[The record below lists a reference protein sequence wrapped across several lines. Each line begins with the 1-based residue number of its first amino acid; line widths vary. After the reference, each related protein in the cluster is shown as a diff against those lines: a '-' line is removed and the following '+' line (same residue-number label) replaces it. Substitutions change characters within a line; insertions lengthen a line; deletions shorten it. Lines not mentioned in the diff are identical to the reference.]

1 MFTETQTEF
10 IGSINK
16 LTKKIIEN
24 SQSFHS
30 YYIDQKTNYYE
41 ETLPLVLHE
50 KKLKNSFNK
59 SEKRLI
65 NLCKKNPLSLKSIR
79 HVNIRSKKISDLCPI
94 FNNKG
99 ELLPSVVSNSKIYK
113 CNYSYEKNK
122 PKINLG
128 IYPMKRRNLNSF
140 QINNISSSF
149 SNFKKDFFSDEYLK
163 LHYNEEV
170 IFNQHEKYN
179 NIIKEK
185 IEYFKTNKNKNNTT
199 FLEKKYNFGQKNK
212 AMRLSLKSMKINFET
227 PNEEI
232 ELYNNVNI
240 NKNLQIEFPFSLLPL
255 FYYKGISTFLKLLS
269 ACIKIENNFEKV
281 YLDEDSLYIALN
293 HIQEFDNEEFE
304 EKVNIDT
311 IRSINDKIELLTPD
325 FKREKIEPI
334 NLRPPILQRNIF
346 FLKYNYFIFFWIT
359 NTKVYVTKITLPYIS
374 LKIVD
379 NNILINQFI
388 DYELLFFLYQRN
400 FLNWEFYIIKYLS
413 SFTKFRKLF
422 QQLGSLKKI
431 NFTKIFL
438 KEPKTKINTF
448 FEEILLNIYTDQ
460 FSKNQ
465 IIKFK
470 SFYIKVNFIDLH
482 YDCEKVYHIYFTFYQ
497 YVKLYQIAKYSSKI
511 LFLIKFFD
519 MDNESHTLKFNYE
532 KYDNFDIDVWLDNI
546 QKFSAKSLKNKILE
560 EQLYREFEIYTKK
573 INIEFKKPEWSIIK
587 FENAKEFIKTWEIGH
602 ELEIELVESIVNS
615 NSKSWTNLLNE
626 CLKKVNE
633 PVPEIQNTLF
643 NLSLKKKSRGNKSLK
658 SNNSSSDTYKK
669 SKNKFLTKNSKK

>member
-1 MFTETQTEF
+1 MENQKEYYYVDTILRNTKIFVQNSDNFQTYYSNLSESYFRKQFPTLKNPKYSRIINSNTEEKKEDKKKKK
-10 IGSINK
+10 GLSK
-16 LTKKIIEN
+16 KKITYPIKNVKFAPIE
-24 SQSFHS
+24 F
-30 YYIDQKTNYYE
+30 
-41 ETLPLVLHE
+41 
-50 KKLKNSFNK
+50 KKLHILPILNNNDE
-59 SEKRLI
+59 EKRIFSSKVHSRNFSLTRFS
-65 NLCKKNPLSLKSIR
+65 NPSFLGTTPLKFKK
-79 HVNIRSKKISDLCPI
+79 SK
-94 FNNKG
+94 
-99 ELLPSVVSNSKIYK
+99 
-113 CNYSYEKNK
+113 
-122 PKINLG
+122 
-128 IYPMKRRNLNSF
+128 
-140 QINNISSSF
+140 
-149 SNFKKDFFSDEYLK
+149 SNFKVNFFNDYEKDFFSEIDYSNLE
-163 LHYNEEV
+163 YNEYE
-170 IFNQHEKYN
+170 IFKNKEIYEQLIKDKINYFK
-179 NIIKEK
+179 KEK
-185 IEYFKTNKNKNNTT
+185 NENPTIIFEKKFIYKKEMTLTLNSLTISFEDMALPKELKNK
-199 FLEKKYNFGQKNK
+199 K
-212 AMRLSLKSMKINFET
+212 LKID
-227 PNEEI
+227 
-232 ELYNNVNI
+232 
-240 NKNLQIEFPFSLLPL
+240 FPFSLLPL
-255 FYYKGISTFLKLLS
+255 FYYKGIQSFQKLLS
-269 ACIKIENNFEKV
+269 ACIKVENNFEKV

-293 HIQEFDNEEFE
+293 HIQDFETEEVE

-311 IRSINDKIELLTPD
+311 IKTIDDKIELLTPD
-325 FKREKIEPI
+325 FQRDKIVPI

-359 NTKVYVTKITLPYIS
+359 NTKVYVTKITLPCIS
-374 LKIVD
+374 LKIRD
-379 NNILINQFI
+379 NNILIQQFI
-388 DYELLFFLYQRN
+388 DYELLFFLYKRN

-546 QKFSAKSLKNKILE
+546 QKFSAKSLKNKISE
-560 EQLYREFEIYTKK
+560 EQLYKEFEIYTKK

-587 FENAKEFIKTWEIGH
+587 FENEREFIKTWEIGQ

>member
-1 MFTETQTEF
+1 MH
-10 IGSINK
+10 I
-16 LTKKIIEN
+16 
-24 SQSFHS
+24 
-30 YYIDQKTNYYE
+30 
-41 ETLPLVLHE
+41 LPILNNNDE
-50 KKLKNSFNK
+50 
-59 SEKRLI
+59 EKRIFSPKVHSRNFSLTRFS
-65 NLCKKNPLSLKSIR
+65 NPSFLGTTPLKFKK
-79 HVNIRSKKISDLCPI
+79 SK
-94 FNNKG
+94 
-99 ELLPSVVSNSKIYK
+99 
-113 CNYSYEKNK
+113 
-122 PKINLG
+122 
-128 IYPMKRRNLNSF
+128 
-140 QINNISSSF
+140 
-149 SNFKKDFFSDEYLK
+149 SNFKVNFFNDYEKDFFSEIDYSNLE
-163 LHYNEEV
+163 YNEYE
-170 IFNQHEKYN
+170 IFKNKEIYEKLIKDKINYFK
-179 NIIKEK
+179 KEK
-185 IEYFKTNKNKNNTT
+185 NENPTIIFEKKFIYKKEMTLTLNSLTISFEDMALPKELKNK
-199 FLEKKYNFGQKNK
+199 K
-212 AMRLSLKSMKINFET
+212 LKID
-227 PNEEI
+227 
-232 ELYNNVNI
+232 
-240 NKNLQIEFPFSLLPL
+240 FPFSLLPL
-255 FYYKGISTFLKLLS
+255 FYYKGIQSFQKLLS
-269 ACIKIENNFEKV
+269 ACIKVENNFEKV

-293 HIQEFDNEEFE
+293 HIQDFETEEVE

-311 IRSINDKIELLTPD
+311 IKTIDDKIELLTPD
-325 FKREKIEPI
+325 FQRDKIVPI

-359 NTKVYVTKITLPYIS
+359 NTKVYVTKITLPCIS
-374 LKIVD
+374 LKIRD
-379 NNILINQFI
+379 NNILIQQFI
-388 DYELLFFLYQRN
+388 DYELLFFLYKRN

-546 QKFSAKSLKNKILE
+546 QKFSAKSLKNKISE
-560 EQLYREFEIYTKK
+560 EQLYKEFEIYTKK

-633 PVPEIQNTLF
+633 PVPEIQNTLS
-643 NLSLKKKSRGNKSLK
+643 NLTFKKKSKGNKSHK

-669 SKNKFLTKNSKK
+669 SKTNFLSKNSKK

>member
-1 MFTETQTEF
+1 MH
-10 IGSINK
+10 I
-16 LTKKIIEN
+16 
-24 SQSFHS
+24 
-30 YYIDQKTNYYE
+30 
-41 ETLPLVLHE
+41 LPILNNNDE
-50 KKLKNSFNK
+50 
-59 SEKRLI
+59 EKRIFSPKVHSRNFSLTRFS
-65 NLCKKNPLSLKSIR
+65 NPSFLGTTPLKFKK
-79 HVNIRSKKISDLCPI
+79 SK
-94 FNNKG
+94 
-99 ELLPSVVSNSKIYK
+99 
-113 CNYSYEKNK
+113 
-122 PKINLG
+122 
-128 IYPMKRRNLNSF
+128 
-140 QINNISSSF
+140 
-149 SNFKKDFFSDEYLK
+149 SNFKVNFFNDYEKDFFSEIDYSNLE
-163 LHYNEEV
+163 YNEYE
-170 IFNQHEKYN
+170 IFKNKEIYEQLIKDKINYFK
-179 NIIKEK
+179 KEK
-185 IEYFKTNKNKNNTT
+185 NENPTIIFEKQFIYKKEMTLTLNSLTISFEDMALPKELKNK
-199 FLEKKYNFGQKNK
+199 K
-212 AMRLSLKSMKINFET
+212 LKID
-227 PNEEI
+227 
-232 ELYNNVNI
+232 
-240 NKNLQIEFPFSLLPL
+240 FPFSLLPL
-255 FYYKGISTFLKLLS
+255 FYYKGIQSFQKLLS
-269 ACIKIENNFEKV
+269 ACIKVENNFEEV

-293 HIQEFDNEEFE
+293 HIQDFETEEVE

-311 IRSINDKIELLTPD
+311 IKTIDDKIELLTPD
-325 FKREKIEPI
+325 FQRDKIVPI

-359 NTKVYVTKITLPYIS
+359 NTKVYVTKITLPCIS
-374 LKIVD
+374 LKIRD
-379 NNILINQFI
+379 NNILIQQFI
-388 DYELLFFLYQRN
+388 DYELLFFLYKRN

-546 QKFSAKSLKNKILE
+546 QKFSAKSLKNKISE
-560 EQLYREFEIYTKK
+560 EQLYKEFEIYTKK

-587 FENAKEFIKTWEIGH
+587 FENEREFIKTWEIGQ

>member
-1 MFTETQTEF
+1 LH
-10 IGSINK
+10 I
-16 LTKKIIEN
+16 
-24 SQSFHS
+24 
-30 YYIDQKTNYYE
+30 
-41 ETLPLVLHE
+41 LPILNNNDE
-50 KKLKNSFNK
+50 
-59 SEKRLI
+59 EKR
-65 NLCKKNPLSLKSIR
+65 
-79 HVNIRSKKISDLCPI
+79 I
-94 FNNKG
+94 FSPKVH
-99 ELLPSVVSNSKIYK
+99 SR
-113 CNYSYEKNK
+113 NYSLTRFSN
-122 PKINLG
+122 PSFLG
-128 IYPMKRRNLNSF
+128 TTPLKFKKSK
-140 QINNISSSF
+140 
-149 SNFKKDFFSDEYLK
+149 SNFKVNFFNDYEKDFFSEIDYSNLE
-163 LHYNEEV
+163 YNEYE
-170 IFNQHEKYN
+170 IFKNKEIYEKLIKDKINYFK
-179 NIIKEK
+179 KEK
-185 IEYFKTNKNKNNTT
+185 NENPTIIFEKQFIYKKEMTLTLNSLTISFEDMALPKELKNK
-199 FLEKKYNFGQKNK
+199 K
-212 AMRLSLKSMKINFET
+212 LKID
-227 PNEEI
+227 
-232 ELYNNVNI
+232 
-240 NKNLQIEFPFSLLPL
+240 FPFSLLPL
-255 FYYKGISTFLKLLS
+255 FYYKGIQSFQKLLS
-269 ACIKIENNFEKV
+269 ACIKVENNFEKV

-293 HIQEFDNEEFE
+293 HIQDFETEEVE

-311 IRSINDKIELLTPD
+311 IKTIDDKIELLTPD
-325 FKREKIEPI
+325 FQRDKIIPI

-359 NTKVYVTKITLPYIS
+359 NTKVYVTKITLPCIS
-374 LKIVD
+374 LKIRD
-379 NNILINQFI
+379 NNILIQQFI
-388 DYELLFFLYQRN
+388 DYELLFFLYKRN

-511 LFLIKFFD
+511 LFLIKFLD
-519 MDNESHTLKFNYE
+519 MDNETHTLNFNYE
-532 KYDNFDIDVWLDNI
+532 KYDNFDIDIWLQNI
-546 QKFSAKSLKNKILE
+546 KKFSQKSIKNKVLE
-560 EQLYREFEIYTKK
+560 EQLYKEFEIYTKK
-573 INIEFKKPEWSIIK
+573 LNIEFKKPEWSIIK
-587 FENAKEFIKTWEIGH
+587 FENEREFIKTWEIGQ